1 MNDLSFDEHR
11 VGAEAI
17 IERERSAGWM
27 DWRATAAELEAAHG
41 AVTYSRIGVIAKVK
55 DGAQKLRLIH
65 DLRRSGVN
73 RQVRKP
79 ERLVLARLTDLR
91 EDILEMSA
99 KAGADNWEAVVLVFA
114 DAFKHL
120 KVHGKE

>member
-1 MNDLSFDEHR
+1 M
-11 VGAEAI
+11 
-17 IERERSAGWM
+17 
-27 DWRATAAELEAAHG
+27 
-41 AVTYSRIGVIAKVK
+41 TYSRIGATAKVK

-73 RQVRKP
+73 RQVRKL

-91 EDILEMSA
+91 EDTLEMSA
-99 KAGADNWEAVVLVFA
+99 KAGADNWEAVVLDFA